1 MIWDLPFQT
10 HTKFIE
16 SLTDLPQFESVL
28 HNRFLGFSR
37 SLESSNK
44 KHVNLL
50 FSICRNNNTT
60 LTGKNMTFLR
70 KSYDCLTQGDLFM
83 KKSEISNSRVNPIND
98 DELWKI
104 SLLKELV
111 ELRDG
116 ELDSE
121 LSEKEVSSL
130 INYVSTS

>member
-1 MIWDLPFQT
+1 
-10 HTKFIE
+10 
-16 SLTDLPQFESVL
+16 
-28 HNRFLGFSR
+28 
-37 SLESSNK
+37 
-44 KHVNLL
+44 
-50 FSICRNNNTT
+50 
-60 LTGKNMTFLR
+60 
-70 KSYDCLTQGDLFM
+70 M